1 MQVNKIAPEILMASV
16 AMLSP
21 FVPGLTTDKFLAA
34 LKSYNGSGAS
44 DERRVTAH
52 PEPPYTRKGAAS
64 FLGVSLPT
72 IDRYLA
78 AGLLDRVRLTAH
90 TVRNTPESV
99 QALLK
104 GGENNV

>member
-1 MQVNKIAPEILMASV
+1 
-16 AMLSP
+16 MLSP
-21 FVPGLTTDKFLAA
+21 YVSELTSKNLLSA
-34 LKSYNGSGAS
+34 LKSYNDPGAS
-44 DERRVTAH
+44 DERPVAAH
-52 PEPPYTRKGAAS
+52 PEPPYTRKGAAA

-90 TVRNTPESV
+90 TVRITPESV
-99 QALLK
+99 HALLK